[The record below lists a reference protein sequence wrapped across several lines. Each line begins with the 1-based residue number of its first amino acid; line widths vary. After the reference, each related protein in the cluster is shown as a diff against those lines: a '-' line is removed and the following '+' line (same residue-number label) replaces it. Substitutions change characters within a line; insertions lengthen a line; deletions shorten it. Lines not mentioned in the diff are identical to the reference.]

1 MVSFISV
8 SWSVSCLV
16 SCQYPVQYHG
26 NVSSRMAVSW
36 AFSWAVQ
43 FCGQYHGSIIGSI
56 LHGGKVTCLSVCL
69 AVYLSVKKKKTDLH
83 KTMVDGWNIGQLVQ
97 KTGARGYFL
106 SPITLSARMRTN
118 TKNINGTWKNT
129 CHFGVDP
136 TGQWGH
142 WKLKCCLINAHYNIY
157 SVIKCT
163 CDADK
168 YCMDYLLSTP

>member
-1 MVSFISV
+1 MGIFLGSAVLWSV
-8 SWSVSCLV
+8 SW
-16 SCQYPVQYHG
+16 QYYRQYLAWREGH
-26 NVSSRMAVSW
+26 
-36 AFSWAVQ
+36 
-43 FCGQYHGSIIGSI
+43 
-56 LHGGKVTCLSVCL
+56 LSVCL
-69 AVYLSVKKKKTDLH
+69 SGCLSICQKKKKTDLH

-118 TKNINGTWKNT
+118 TKNNISGTWKNT